1 MFFKAA
7 WLDFLSPAGE
17 LVLITSLLLSHL
29 FSNEKQ
35 ARGFSIGSPI
45 VWWFC
50 LPVRHS
56 RRFLQIRNGRESPII
71 GEPNSVA
78 PPPVVAD
85 LMETVLLWF
94 SFPFHGF
101 HEARNRTGVFT
112 DSLFSPLIIAL
123 LDLGGISFYKA
134 VVFYTSLAF

>member
-71 GEPNSVA
+71 EEPNSVA

-94 SFPFHGF
+94 FFSFSWVP
-101 HEARNRTGVFT
+101 
-112 DSLFSPLIIAL
+112 
-123 LDLGGISFYKA
+123 
-134 VVFYTSLAF
+134 